1 MSSKKEFWIQKMLPI
16 VLPTAIFLIL
26 FILSKYKVAGFEQ
39 IGYAIGYY
47 GSKTIRFIM
56 GIFNG

>member
-1 MSSKKEFWIQKMLPI
+1 MLPI
-16 VLPTAIFLIL
+16 VLPTAIFLTL

>member
-1 MSSKKEFWIQKMLPI
+1 MSSKKEFRIQKMLPI
-16 VLPTAIFLIL
+16 VLPTAIFLTL

-47 GSKTIRFIM
+47 GWKALRFVM
-56 GIFNG
+56 GAF